1 MVGCLPR
8 KASRMSQNLVSVAQN
23 GPGTCD
29 RRYHDAI
36 EYATY
41 MQIKLYSDTVNEI
54 MTRGNLLVKVM
65 SCCSSRLVV

>member
-1 MVGCLPR
+1 
-8 KASRMSQNLVSVAQN
+8 MSQNLVSVTQY

-41 MQIKLYSDTVNEI
+41 MQIKLHSDTVSKI
-54 MTRGNLLVKVM
+54 MTTGNLLVKVV
-65 SCCSSRLVV
+65 SCYSSRLVV

>member
-1 MVGCLPR
+1 MGCLPR

-36 EYATY
+36 EYAIY
-41 MQIKLYSDTVNEI
+41 MQIKLHSDATNEI
-54 MTRGNLLVKVM
+54 ISIGNLMVKVM
-65 SCCSSRLVV
+65 SHC